1 MVQRFWPFCSSRCFT
16 VMSRPLLLVRTFGAQ
31 SRLILEIDIRERLP
45 VGVADDEA
53 GLLLVDRPGRR
64 EAARRMGGE
73 ERGGSAAE
81 CTTGHARAARGGLRN
96 RAPAPAAPPISTILT
111 TLNSARRS
119 NGRIV

>member
-1 MVQRFWPFCSSRCFT
+1 MMPINSSPSITTREPMSFSAIFANASSTVASGSMVQRFWPFCSSRCFT

-81 CTTGHARAARGGLRN
+81 
-96 RAPAPAAPPISTILT
+96 
-111 TLNSARRS
+111 S
-119 NGRIV
+119 NTR